1 MSIEATNLNVWLVI
15 VLMAIVTL
23 ATRWG
28 GVYLMT
34 FVPLGPRVR
43 RFIQAMS
50 SSVLVA
56 LIAPMAMNGDAGARL
71 ALLTTAV
78 AMLVFKRPLL
88 AIASGILMAAVVRLI

>member
-1 MSIEATNLNVWLVI
+1 MSVEATSLNVWLII

-28 GVYLMT
+28 GVYLMA

-56 LIAPMAMNGDAGARL
+56 LIAPMAMNGDTGARL

-88 AIASGILMAAVVRLI
+88 AIASGILMAALARFV